1 MIKKIIK
8 IALIIILFA
17 ISILIF
23 SKCNYA
29 EMVDF
34 NINKIEPKGL
44 IAYNTIKY
52 SNLVLIEILVFMQ
65 IYITIGFT
73 IIAFSV
79 HKKNLKKKLLCII
92 LAIFVFLFMG
102 YIAYYTIET
111 STDYVSSTIDSPPS
125 KIKFYLLGH
134 GEVYLID

>member
-1 MIKKIIK
+1 
-8 IALIIILFA
+8 
-17 ISILIF
+17 
-23 SKCNYA
+23 
-29 EMVDF
+29 MVDF
-34 NINKIEPKGL
+34 NINKIELKGWV
-44 IAYNTIKY
+44 AYDTIKY

-79 HKKNLKKKLLCII
+79 YKKNLKKKLLCII
-92 LAIFVFLFMG
+92 LAIFVFLFIG
-102 YIAYYTIET
+102 DIAYYTIET
-111 STDYVSSTIDSPPS
+111 STDYVSSSIDSPPS